1 MAINNTNLFVSLAL
15 LQNSTLPKEK
25 QVAAAVG
32 SALVPGLLG
41 VALPLILA
49 AQNRDTKGDTKGD
62 STQPEPPS
70 TGAAGDQLPPG
81 GKLRAGTPDTSMAK
95 H

>member
-15 LQNSTLPKEK
+15 LQNTTLPKEK

-49 AQNRDTKGDTKGD
+49 AQNRERDTKGDG
-62 STQPEPPS
+62 TQPEPPS
-70 TGAAGDQLPPG
+70 TGATGDQLPPG
-81 GKLRAGTPDTSMAK
+81 GKLRVSPPDASLAK